1 MGRCAE
7 RNCTA
12 FAGSGP
18 QPMGDSTSMKHVF
31 SLGGLRALLVLVLLS
46 GAAGGAFAQPEQYH
60 NGTFGFTVSLPEGLT
75 EYQSV
80 TSPEGI
86 TLTSPD
92 GMAVVNI
99 FGSRNAAGKSLGEV
113 VGQYKRDVPDAEFT
127 YEWRGRDAAV
137 LSGYQAGDIFYV
149 RIAMSPDRSRAAI
162 LSMIYAPE
170 LKRQLD
176 PVVTRLS
183 TSLSIH

>member
-1 MGRCAE
+1 MRRHFRIE
-7 RNCTA
+7 A
-12 FAGSGP
+12 FC
-18 QPMGDSTSMKHVF
+18 
-31 SLGGLRALLVLVLLS
+31 ALLVFVLVAGS
-46 GAAGGAFAQPEQYH
+46 AGGALAQQYH
-60 NGTFGFTVSLPEGLT
+60 NANLGFTVNLPPGLSD
-75 EYQSV
+75 YQSV

-86 TLTSPD
+86 MLTSPD
-92 GMAVVNI
+92 GLAVLNI
-99 FGSRNAAGKSLGEV
+99 FGSRNEAGRSLSDIV
-113 VGQYKRDVPDAEFT
+113 DQYKQDVPDADFT

-176 PVVTRLS
+176 PVVSRLS
-183 TSLSIH
+183 TSLSIR

>member
-1 MGRCAE
+1 MNRSSS
-7 RNCTA
+7 
-12 FAGSGP
+12 F
-18 QPMGDSTSMKHVF
+18 
-31 SLGGLRALLVLVLLS
+31 RALLVLVFL
-46 GAAGGAFAQPEQYH
+46 AASAGVAFAQQYH
-60 NGTFGFTVSLPEGLT
+60 NGNLGFTVDVPPGLA

-92 GMAVVNI
+92 GLAVVNI
-99 FGSRNAAGKSLGEV
+99 FGTWNESGRSLGAIV
-113 VGQYKRDVPDAEFT
+113 DAYKHDVPDAEFT
-127 YEWRGRDAAV
+127 YEWRGRHAAV

-149 RIAMSPDRSRAAI
+149 RIAMAPDRSRAAI

-170 LKRQLD
+170 LKVQLD

-183 TSLSIH
+183 TSLSIR

>member
-1 MGRCAE
+1 MNRC
-7 RNCTA
+7 
-12 FAGSGP
+12 
-18 QPMGDSTSMKHVF
+18 F
-31 SLGGLRALLVLVLLS
+31 SLDGLRALLVLVLLAVS
-46 GAAGGAFAQPEQYH
+46 AGGALAQQYH
-60 NGTFGFTVSLPEGLT
+60 NGNLGFTIDVPAGLAD
-75 EYQSV
+75 YQSV

-86 TLTSPD
+86 TFTSPD
-92 GMAVVNI
+92 GLAVVNI
-99 FGSRNAAGKSLGEV
+99 FGSRNEAERSLGAIV
-113 VGQYKRDVPDAEFT
+113 DQYKSDVPDAEFT

-149 RIAMSPDRSRAAI
+149 RIAMSPDRRRAAI

-183 TSLSIH
+183 TSLSIR

>member
-1 MGRCAE
+1 MNRCISI
-7 RNCTA
+7 NC
-12 FAGSGP
+12 S
-18 QPMGDSTSMKHVF
+18 
-31 SLGGLRALLVLVLLS
+31 RALLVLVLLAAS
-46 GAAGGAFAQPEQYH
+46 AGGALAQQYH
-60 NGTFGFTVSLPEGLT
+60 NGNLGFTVDVPRGLGEFQT
-75 EYQSV
+75 V

-92 GMAVVNI
+92 GLAVVTI
-99 FGSRNAAGKSLGEV
+99 FGSRNEAGRSLDAIV
-113 VGQYKRDVPDAEFT
+113 QAYKQDVPDAEFT

-149 RIAMSPDRSRAAI
+149 RIAMSRDRSRAAI

-176 PVVTRLS
+176 PVVSRLS
-183 TSLSIH
+183 TSLSIR

>member
-1 MGRCAE
+1 MSRFF
-7 RNCTA
+7 RL
-12 FAGSGP
+12 
-18 QPMGDSTSMKHVF
+18 D
-31 SLGGLRALLVLVLLS
+31 GLRALFVLVLLAAS
-46 GAAGGAFAQPEQYH
+46 AGGAFAQQYH
-60 NGTFGFTVSLPEGLT
+60 NANLGFTVNVPAGLA

-86 TLTSPD
+86 TFTSPD
-92 GMAVVNI
+92 GLAVVSI
-99 FGSRNAAGKSLGEV
+99 FGSWNEAGRSLSAIV
-113 VGQYKRDVPDAEFT
+113 DAYKHDLTDAEFT
-127 YEWRGRDAAV
+127 YEWRGRNAAV

-176 PVVTRLS
+176 PVVSRLS
-183 TSLSIH
+183 TSLSIR